1 MERALRHISVERG
14 HDPRQFALLPFGGAG
29 GLHAVD
35 LARSLRIPTIIA
47 PTAPGALSAVGVLV
61 ADVIKDQSRTVMFTY
76 RAKGTSRLGKVFA
89 QMEREAAALL
99 RAEGFPRS
107 KQRHERLLAMRY
119 RGQSFELEVRNTT
132 GDLAAEFHR
141 AHRERYGYAQEQ
153 SEIEI
158 VSARLRSFGLVEKLP
173 ERRLA
178 AGKNKPHGKVTAHL
192 GGRKMS
198 VALYKRDE
206 LFANTKLQTPCI
218 VTEYSATTLID
229 ADSKARIDAI
239 RQFAYRVEM
248 KNFDPT
254 TLEIYRA
261 LFTSVAEEM
270 GVALR
275 RTAFSPNI
283 KERRD
288 YSCAVF
294 DADGR
299 VIAQGDHMPVH
310 LGSMPMAVAAALEEI
325 AIAPGDV
332 VALNDPFAGGT
343 HLPDVTLVMP
353 VVSGK
358 RMLFYVANRA
368 HHADIGGATPGSM
381 GLATDIYG
389 EGIRIPPIR
398 LVRNGVLDTDTMRLL
413 LANVRGNV
421 ERRGDFDAQIGSL
434 KTGAARLLEIIER
447 RGERETTE
455 YASQLIDYSARLMRY
470 TIAAIPDG
478 SYEAEDALD
487 DDGVDDR
494 PVLIKVRIT
503 IKGERAVVDF
513 TGSAPQVTGAINAVE
528 AITVSAVSYV
538 FRCLV
543 GGEVPASA
551 GLMEPIEVI
560 APRGTV
566 VNANPPASVAGGNVE
581 TSQRI
586 VDVLVQGIGPGFTG
600 AHTSGEPGHDEQS
613 HDRRHRHAQRP
624 GVFLLRNRCGRHG
637 SASDCCMA

>member
-1 MERALRHISVERG
+1 M
-14 HDPRQFALLPFGGAG
+14 
-29 GLHAVD
+29 
-35 LARSLRIPTIIA
+35 
-47 PTAPGALSAVGVLV
+47 
-61 ADVIKDQSRTVMFTY
+61 K
-76 RAKGTSRLGKVFA
+76 
-89 QMEREAAALL
+89 
-99 RAEGFPRS
+99 
-107 KQRHERLLAMRY
+107 
-119 RGQSFELEVRNTT
+119 
-132 GDLAAEFHR
+132 
-141 AHRERYGYAQEQ
+141 
-153 SEIEI
+153 
-158 VSARLRSFGLVEKLP
+158 
-173 ERRLA
+173 
-178 AGKNKPHGKVTAHL
+178 
-192 GGRKMS
+192 
-198 VALYKRDE
+198 
-206 LFANTKLQTPCI
+206 
-218 VTEYSATTLID
+218 
-229 ADSKARIDAI
+229 
-239 RQFAYRVEM
+239 

-261 LFTSVAEEM
+261 LYTSVAEEM

-294 DADGR
+294 DAKGR

-310 LGSMPMAVAAALEEI
+310 LGSMPMAVAAALVSI
-325 AIAPGDV
+325 DLADGDV

-343 HLPDVTLVMP
+343 HLPDVTLLTP
-353 VVSGK
+353 VLNK
-358 RMLFYVANRA
+358 RRTLFYVANRA

-381 GLATDIYG
+381 GVATDIYG

-434 KTGAARLLEIIER
+434 KTGAARLLEIVER
-447 RGERETTE
+447 RGESEATE
-455 YASQLIDYSARLMRY
+455 YASQLINYSARLMRY

-478 SYEAEDALD
+478 AYEAEDALD
-487 DDGVDDR
+487 DDGVEDR
-494 PVLIKVRIT
+494 AVPIKVRIS
-503 IKGERAVVDF
+503 IKGERAVIDF
-513 TGSAPQVTGAINAVE
+513 EGSAPQVAGAINAVE

-586 VDVLVQGIGPGFTG
+586 VDVLFRALSHAVPDRIPAASQGTMNNLTIGGIDSRNGQEFSYYETVAGGMG
-600 AHTSGEPGHDEQS
+600 ARPATDGMSGVHTHMTNSLNTPAEALEYAYPLRVREYRLRKVSGGEGQQRGGDGVVREIETLVPARMS
-613 HDRRHRHAQRP
+613 LLSDRRKRGPYGLFGGKDGAVGINSITRDRRTQRIASKGSHELKAGDRIRIETP
-624 GVFLLRNRCGRHG
+624 GGGGWGN
-637 SASDCCMA
+637 AD

>member
-1 MERALRHISVERG
+1 M
-14 HDPRQFALLPFGGAG
+14 
-29 GLHAVD
+29 
-35 LARSLRIPTIIA
+35 
-47 PTAPGALSAVGVLV
+47 
-61 ADVIKDQSRTVMFTY
+61 K
-76 RAKGTSRLGKVFA
+76 
-89 QMEREAAALL
+89 
-99 RAEGFPRS
+99 S
-107 KQRHERLLAMRY
+107 K
-119 RGQSFELEVRNTT
+119 
-132 GDLAAEFHR
+132 
-141 AHRERYGYAQEQ
+141 
-153 SEIEI
+153 
-158 VSARLRSFGLVEKLP
+158 
-173 ERRLA
+173 
-178 AGKNKPHGKVTAHL
+178 
-192 GGRKMS
+192 
-198 VALYKRDE
+198 
-206 LFANTKLQTPCI
+206 
-218 VTEYSATTLID
+218 
-229 ADSKARIDAI
+229 
-239 RQFAYRVEM
+239 
-248 KNFDPT
+248 FDPT

-294 DADGR
+294 DARGR

-325 AIAPGDV
+325 ELAPGDV

-343 HLPDVTLVMP
+343 HLPDVTLV
-353 VVSGK
+353 SGVFLQRK
-358 RMLFYVANRA
+358 ETGTRGERGSGGSPHLRVTQSPHLRGTQSPGRLFYVANRA

-381 GLATDIYG
+381 GLVTDIYG

-398 LVRNGVLDTDTMRLL
+398 LVRNGVLDGDTMRLL
-413 LANVRGNV
+413 LTNVRGNV

-434 KTGAARLLEIIER
+434 KTGAARLLEILDR
-447 RGERETTE
+447 RGEIEAME
-455 YASQLIDYSARLMRY
+455 YASQLINYSARLMRY
-470 TIAAIPDG
+470 TIASIPDG
-478 SYEAEDALD
+478 SFEAEDALD
-487 DDGVDDR
+487 DDGVDDLSVPIR
-494 PVLIKVRIT
+494 VRIV
-503 IKGERAVVDF
+503 IKGERALVDF

-586 VDVLVQGIGPGFTG
+586 VDVLFKALSKALPDRIPAASQGTMNNLTIGGIDSRNGQEFSYYETVAGGMG
-600 AHTSGEPGHDEQS
+600 ARPTLDGMSGVHTHMTNSLNTPAEALEYAYPLRVREYRLRKGSGGGGKQRGGDGVVREIESLVPARMS
-613 HDRRHRHAQRP
+613 LLSDRRKRHPYGLHGGEEGAVGVNVIVRKGRTRKIASKGSHELKAGDRIRIETP
-624 GVFLLRNRCGRHG
+624 GGG
-637 SASDCCMA
+637 GWGKTQ